1 MLVHTLGNT
10 KCRGKQ
16 QRKERDQIAVL
27 SERAS
32 DVLSVTVATEEDEP
46 GEGAS
51 RQISM
56 ITFKKTEQ

>member
-1 MLVHTLGNT
+1 MEKNRE
-10 KCRGKQ
+10 KRGI
-16 QRKERDQIAVL
+16 RCAVL